1 VGGDRFARILRRLR
15 QDKDVKTVVLRVNS
29 PGGSATSEVIQREV
43 RLTGQVKPVVVSM
56 GNVAASG
63 GYWIVTDAKR
73 IFEPNTITGSIGV
86 FGLLLNFQKLAN
98 NNGITWDVVKTNRYA
113 DSQTVSP

>member
-1 VGGDRFARILRRLR
+1 
-15 QDKDVKTVVLRVNS
+15 VLRVNS
-29 PGGSATSEVIQREV
+29 PGGSATASEVIQREV

-73 IFEPNTITGSIGV
+73 FSLSRIRLRVQLVYLGC
-86 FGLLLNFQKLAN
+86 
-98 NNGITWDVVKTNRYA
+98 Y
-113 DSQTVSP
+113 

>member
-1 VGGDRFARILRRLR
+1 
-15 QDKDVKTVVLRVNS
+15 
-29 PGGSATSEVIQREV
+29 V

-73 IFEPNTITGSIGV
+73 IFAEPNTITGSIGV

-113 DSQTVSP
+113 DSQTASRLSLLKSWRNALLDLQFIRE